1 MRSLKSAPV
10 IIYRRGGGGGA
21 EDFRGITWFLGEQ
34 KGGSVVTEN
43 PKEGI
48 TENFGRIQRG
58 ESLKFAWKIK
68 TWGGWRKSSKV
79 IRGDHFGEVTV
90 KGGIG

>member
-10 IIYRRGGGGGA
+10 IIYRLGGGGA

-43 PKEGI
+43 PKGGI
-48 TENFGRIQRG
+48 TENFGKLRHGGDR
-58 ESLKFAWKIK
+58 ESHQKLL
-68 TWGGWRKSSKV
+68 
-79 IRGDHFGEVTV
+79 
-90 KGGIG
+90 GGITSVK